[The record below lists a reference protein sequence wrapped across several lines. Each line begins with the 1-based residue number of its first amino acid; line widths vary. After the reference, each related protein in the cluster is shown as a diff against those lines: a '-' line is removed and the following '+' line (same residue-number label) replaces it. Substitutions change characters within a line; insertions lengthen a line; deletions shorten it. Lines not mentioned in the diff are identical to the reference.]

1 MSCER
6 LQAALPSIVGYC
18 AGGGGG
24 ELGSLGVES
33 GAAGVAGAAGCAAGA
48 AFCDGGVVAGVI
60 GDGASGCSTVT
71 DVDDDAGP
79 RPSKAPKAKRPIAPA
94 AIAPTTRAMTTSPP
108 LSLSPL
114 GRSMMVVMSFPFW
127 GVPRR

>member
-1 MSCER
+1 MS
-6 LQAALPSIVGYC
+6 QVGYC

-33 GAAGVAGAAGCAAGA
+33 GAAGGASGVGAGCAAGA

-71 DVDDDAGP
+71 DVDVGP
-79 RPSKAPKAKRPIAPA
+79 RASKAPKAKRPITPA
-94 AIAPTTRAMTTSPP
+94 AIAPTISAMTTSPP

-114 GRSMMVVMSFPFW
+114 GRSIMVVMDFPF
-127 GVPRR
+127 